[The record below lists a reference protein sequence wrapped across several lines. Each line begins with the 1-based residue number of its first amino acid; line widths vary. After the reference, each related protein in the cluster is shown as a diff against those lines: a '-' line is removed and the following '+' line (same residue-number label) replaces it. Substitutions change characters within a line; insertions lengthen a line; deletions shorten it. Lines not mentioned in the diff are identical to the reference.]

1 MLKWMKLRNLALVEE
16 AEAEFGAGFN
26 VITGETGAGKS
37 VIMGAVSLLMGAR
50 ADHSAIRAGADRCEI
65 SAEFQIPD
73 YARETVSAILEAE
86 AAEPEDL
93 SEGLLIRRVITKTG
107 SRNFINGSPVTLP
120 VLHRLG
126 ECLIDV
132 HAANATQS
140 LLKSS
145 EQLAVLDR
153 FGKLAEWKEKTKTG
167 WETLSGIRKEK
178 EEFLASM
185 PSAEETERLR
195 RDASEIRNAGPEPG
209 EDDVLSKRHALA
221 SHARTVIELAYR
233 AGEALTGDA
242 ENSVSSVLGDIRRML
257 LDLERVDPESG
268 PLFLEQMEDIS
279 EKVSSLSASLASRA
293 AEVDIDEAEFQAMEE
308 RMRVL
313 QTLKRRY
320 GPGLDDV
327 LAHLDELEKRIGMYD
342 DAALLR
348 EQFEKR
354 ENEALALW
362 RKAAEALSAKR
373 KEAAKK
379 LVDSLVAETAKLGF
393 LRAGFDISFA
403 EAPGGPGGM
412 DRIEILFSANPGTPL
427 RPLRDTASSGE
438 IARVMLAVKTVLA
451 EADTIPILIFDE
463 IDANI
468 GGETAA
474 RVGGEL
480 AKLGKHKQ
488 VICISHLAQ
497 AARCAE
503 THFLVSKTPEE
514 GTARTRIRRLEPK
527 ERLSEIA
534 RMLGG
539 GKAALEHAKELL
551 KK

>member
-50 ADHSAIRAGADRCEI
+50 ADHSAIRAGADRCEL
-65 SAEFQIPD
+65 SAEFRVPA
-73 YARETVSAILEAE
+73 YAREAVSAILEEE
-86 AAEPEDL
+86 AAEPEEG

-107 SRNFINGSPVTLP
+107 SRNFINGSAVTLP

-132 HAANATQS
+132 HAANSAQS
-140 LLKSS
+140 LLKSA

-153 FGKLAEWKEKTKTG
+153 FGKLAEWKEKTKAR
-167 WETLSGIRKEK
+167 WEELSSIRREK

-195 RDASEIRNAGPEPG
+195 RDASEIRNANPESG
-209 EDDVLSKRHALA
+209 EDEALSRRHALA
-221 SHARTVIELAYR
+221 AHARTVIELAYR
-233 AGEALTGDA
+233 AGETLTGDA
-242 ENSVSSVLGDIRRML
+242 ESSVSSVLGDIRRML
-257 LDLERVDPESG
+257 LELERVDPESG
-268 PLFLEQMEDIS
+268 PLFLEQLEELSD
-279 EKVSSLSASLASRA
+279 KASSLSSALASRA
-293 AEVDIDEAEFQAMEE
+293 AEVDIDESEFQAMEE

-327 LAHLDELEKRIGMYD
+327 LSHLEELEKRIGLYD
-342 DAALLR
+342 DAAVLR
-348 EQFEKR
+348 EKFERR
-354 ENEALALW
+354 EKEAFERW
-362 RKAAEALSAKR
+362 SQAAQELSAKR
-373 KEAAKK
+373 MATAKK
-379 LVDSLVAETAKLGF
+379 LAGALSAETAKLGF
-393 LRAGFDISFA
+393 LRAEFDISFA
-403 EAPGGPGGM
+403 EAAGGPGGV
-412 DRIEILFSANPGTPL
+412 DRIELLFSANPGTPL

-474 RVGGEL
+474 RVGAEL
-480 AKLGKHKQ
+480 AKLGRHKQ

-497 AARCAE
+497 AARCAD

-514 GTARTRIRRLEPK
+514 GTARTRIRRLESG
-527 ERLSEIA
+527 ERVSEIA

-539 GKAALEHAKELL
+539 GKAAVEHARELL

>member
-1 MLKWMKLRNLALVEE
+1 MLKWLKLRNLALVEE
-16 AEAEFGAGFN
+16 AEAEFGEGFN

-65 SAEFQIPD
+65 SAEFRIPE
-73 YARETVSAILEAE
+73 YAREAVCAILEEE
-86 AAEPEDL
+86 AAEPEDTA
-93 SEGLLIRRVITKTG
+93 EGLLIRRVITKTG
-107 SRNFINGSPVTLP
+107 SRNFINGSAVTLP

-153 FGKLAEWKEKTKTG
+153 FGKLGEWKEKTKNS
-167 WETLSGIRKEK
+167 WETLSSIRKEK
-178 EEFLASM
+178 EEFLGSM

-195 RDASEIRNAGPEPG
+195 RDANEIRNANPESG
-209 EDDVLSKRHALA
+209 EDEALSRRHALA
-221 SHARTVIELAYR
+221 AHSRTVIELAYR

-242 ENSVSSVLGDIRRML
+242 ENSVSSELGEIRRML

-268 PLFLEQMEDIS
+268 PLFLEQLEEIS
-279 EKVSSLSASLASRA
+279 DKVSSLSSSLASRA

-327 LAHLDELEKRIGMYD
+327 LSHLEELEKRIGMFD

-354 ENEALALW
+354 ENEALSVW

-379 LVDSLVAETAKLGF
+379 LVDSLSAETAKLGF
-393 LRAGFDISFA
+393 LRAAFDITF
-403 EAPGGPGGM
+403 EKVPGGPGGE

-468 GGETAA
+468 GGETAG

-527 ERLSEIA
+527 ERLAEIA

-539 GKAALEHAKELL
+539 GKGAVEHARELL

>member
-1 MLKWMKLRNLALVEE
+1 MKLRNLALVEE

-50 ADHSAIRAGADRCEI
+50 ADHSAIRTGADRCEI
-65 SAEFQIPD
+65 AAEFRIPD
-73 YARETVSAILEAE
+73 YAREAVSAILEEE
-86 AAEPEDL
+86 AAEPEDM

-153 FGKLAEWKEKTKTG
+153 FGKLGEWKEKTKQC
-167 WETLSGIRKEK
+167 WETLASIRKEK

-195 RDASEIRNAGPEPG
+195 RDASEIRNANPEPG
-209 EDDVLSKRHALA
+209 EDESLSKRHALA
-221 SHARTVIELAYR
+221 SHGRTIIELAYR
-233 AGEALTGDA
+233 SGEALTGDA
-242 ENSVSSVLGDIRRML
+242 ENSASSVLGEVRRML

-268 PLFLEQMEDIS
+268 PIFLEQLEEIS
-279 EKVSSLSASLASRA
+279 EKLSSLSSALASRA

-327 LAHLDELEKRIGMYD
+327 LTHLEELEKRIGLYD
-342 DAALLR
+342 DAAVLR
-348 EQFEKR
+348 EKFERR
-354 ENEALALW
+354 EKEAFDLW
-362 RKAAEALSAKR
+362 RQAAEALSAKR

-379 LVDSLVAETAKLGF
+379 LVDSLSAETAKLGF

-403 EAPGGPGGM
+403 EAPGGPGGL
-412 DRIEILFSANPGTPL
+412 DKIEILFSANPGTPL

-527 ERLSEIA
+527 ERLAEIA

-539 GKAALEHAKELL
+539 GKAALEHARELL

>member
-1 MLKWMKLRNLALVEE
+1 MLKWLKLRNLALVEE
-16 AEAEFGAGFN
+16 AEAEFGEGFN

-50 ADHSAIRAGADRCEI
+50 ADHSAIRAGADRCEL
-65 SAEFQIPD
+65 SAEFRIPA
-73 YARETVSAILEAE
+73 YAREAVSTILEEE
-86 AAEPEDL
+86 AAEPEEG
-93 SEGLLIRRVITKTG
+93 SEGLLVRRVITKTG
-107 SRNFINGSPVTLP
+107 SRNFINGSAVTLP

-132 HAANATQS
+132 HAANSAQS
-140 LLKSS
+140 LLKSA

-153 FGKLAEWKEKTKTG
+153 FGKLTEWKEKTKAR
-167 WETLSGIRKEK
+167 WEALSSIRREK

-195 RDASEIRNAGPEPG
+195 RDASEIRNANPESG
-209 EDDVLSKRHALA
+209 EDEALSKRHALA
-221 SHARTVIELAYR
+221 AHARTVIELAYR
-233 AGEALTGDA
+233 AGETLTGDA
-242 ENSVSSVLGDIRRML
+242 ESSVSSVLGDIRRML
-257 LDLERVDPESG
+257 LELERVDPESG
-268 PLFLEQMEDIS
+268 PLFLEQLEEIS
-279 EKVSSLSASLASRA
+279 DKVSSLSSALASRA
-293 AEVDIDEAEFQAMEE
+293 AEVDIDESEFQAMEE

-327 LAHLDELEKRIGMYD
+327 LAHLEELEKRIGLYD
-342 DAALLR
+342 DAAVLR
-348 EQFEKR
+348 EKFERR
-354 ENEALALW
+354 EKEAFEQW
-362 RKAAEALSAKR
+362 SQAAQELSAKR
-373 KEAAKK
+373 KATAKK
-379 LVDSLVAETAKLGF
+379 LAGALSAETAKLGF
-393 LRAGFDISFA
+393 LRAEFDISFA
-403 EAPGGPGGM
+403 DAAGGPGGV
-412 DRIEILFSANPGTPL
+412 DRIELLFSANPGTPL

-474 RVGGEL
+474 RVGAEL

-497 AARCAE
+497 AARCAD

-514 GTARTRIRRLEPK
+514 GTARTRIRRLESG
-527 ERLSEIA
+527 ERVSEIA

-539 GKAALEHAKELL
+539 GKAAVEHARELL